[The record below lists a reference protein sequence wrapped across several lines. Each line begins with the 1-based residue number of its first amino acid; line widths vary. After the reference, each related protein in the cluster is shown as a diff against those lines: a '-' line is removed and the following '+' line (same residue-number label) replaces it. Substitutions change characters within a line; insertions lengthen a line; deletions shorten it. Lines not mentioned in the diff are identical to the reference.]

1 MALGA
6 PTPSPRRRRRV
17 VAVTSSPPRRRC
29 AASASPHLF
38 LAGGLPG
45 YFPPIA
51 GRAGFGQVGFNLYD
65 PFNWF
70 DSAYPGKDKARGR
83 QVEINNGRAAM
94 LGIFMM
100 LSESAVPGAVPP
112 LTLINYI
119 VDASGLTELNWPSL
133 DLPVIGQVGGW
144 AFLNSFPQYT
154 PSDDLSIVT
163 ALSQFSTPGNALN
176 P

>member
-1 MALGA
+1 M
-6 PTPSPRRRRRV
+6 S
-17 VAVTSSPPRRRC
+17 
-29 AASASPHLF
+29 F
-38 LAGGLPG
+38 LS
-45 YFPPIA
+45 
-51 GRAGFGQVGFNLYD
+51 Q
-65 PFNWF
+65 
-70 DSAYPGKDKARGR
+70 ARGR

-144 AFLNSFPQYT
+144 AFLNSFPSYT

>member
-1 MALGA
+1 MAWRLR
-6 PTPSPRRRRRV
+6 PNPSPP
-17 VAVTSSPPRRRC
+17 A
-29 AASASPHLF
+29 
-38 LAGGLPG
+38 
-45 YFPPIA
+45 
-51 GRAGFGQVGFNLYD
+51 QLYD

-163 ALSQFSTPGNALN
+163 ALSQFSTPGNALA

>member
-1 MALGA
+1 
-6 PTPSPRRRRRV
+6 
-17 VAVTSSPPRRRC
+17 
-29 AASASPHLF
+29 
-38 LAGGLPG
+38 
-45 YFPPIA
+45 
-51 GRAGFGQVGFNLYD
+51 
-65 PFNWF
+65 
-70 DSAYPGKDKARGR
+70 
-83 QVEINNGRAAM
+83 M

-119 VDASGLTELNWPSL
+119 VDASGLTELNFPSL
-133 DLPVIGQVGGW
+133 DLPVIGQVGGRVELNRSGTCF
-144 AFLNSFPQYT
+144 AGHGDDALSDFRTGRRLGLLNSFPQYT

>member
-1 MALGA
+1 MTVEA
-6 PTPSPRRRRRV
+6 PSTRRRRV
-17 VAVTSSPPRRRC
+17 
-29 AASASPHLF
+29 SASPHPF

-144 AFLNSFPQYT
+144 AFLNSFPSYT

-163 ALSQFSTPGNALN
+163 ALSQFSTPGNALA